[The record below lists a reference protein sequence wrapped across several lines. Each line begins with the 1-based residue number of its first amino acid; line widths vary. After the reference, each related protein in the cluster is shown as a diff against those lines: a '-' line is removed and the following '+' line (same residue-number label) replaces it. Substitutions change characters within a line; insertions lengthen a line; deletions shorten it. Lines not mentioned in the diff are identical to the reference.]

1 MALPTLL
8 SVPDLL
14 SPKGACQVF
23 QHSNRLSIDWWT
35 KLKTRFLVYS
45 LFAYVV
51 QVCFGSFGNYQN
63 QSQVQVYFIDSFLM
77 TRNWAYLWWF
87 MSPTSG
93 TTSQTLQKKNKD
105 FSIPFHSSLSI
116 TRQPIPRCPKEPCRQ
131 AQGIIAI
138 QHIELQCSLRQLQSL
153 RYLGS
158 HVRCRFQVL
167 RPSWF
172 LAIWPASRLHLVTQ
186 TISKHPNFEFGDV
199 FKFQFKWL
207 LMITSQSDLQN
218 LEFWGKIL
226 AIFCH
231 KHPKNYQ
238 KNERFPLNKIRNTC
252 SNTCNTFTS

>member
-1 MALPTLL
+1 MLL
-8 SVPDLL
+8 KSVLGVLGITRIKVKRKFTSLIISWWLEIEHGWFVMIHVPHKRDNIPD
-14 SPKGACQVF
+14 P
-23 QHSNRLSIDWWT
+23 
-35 KLKTRFLVYS
+35 
-45 LFAYVV
+45 
-51 QVCFGSFGNYQN
+51 
-63 QSQVQVYFIDSFLM
+63 
-77 TRNWAYLWWF
+77 
-87 MSPTSG
+87 
-93 TTSQTLQKKNKD
+93 QKKIID